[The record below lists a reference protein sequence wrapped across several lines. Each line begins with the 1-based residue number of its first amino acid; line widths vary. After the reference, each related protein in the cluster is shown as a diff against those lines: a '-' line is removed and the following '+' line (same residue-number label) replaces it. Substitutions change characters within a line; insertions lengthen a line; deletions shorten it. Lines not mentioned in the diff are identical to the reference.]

1 VTALIVANALA
12 WVAIAILVVAVLA
25 LARQVGVLHE
35 RVAPMGALTMDHG
48 PEVGSAAPVFDLPA
62 LGGAQLSIGRAT
74 GRPVLLF
81 FLSPTCP
88 VCKKLV
94 PVLRSLRAG
103 EAGLDVI
110 LASDGEQAEHL
121 AFYKREKL
129 APFPYVLSAALGMTF
144 RISKLP
150 YAVLIGPDGKIAAKG
165 LVNTREQIESLLVAH
180 EMGVAS
186 LQDFVSRD
194 TPQGNGAQGG
204 ERIRN
209 AVV

>member
-1 VTALIVANALA
+1 MTALIVANGLA

-35 RVAPMGALTMDHG
+35 RVAPMGALTMDDG
-48 PEVGSAAPVFDLPA
+48 PEVGSDAPVFDLPL
-62 LGGAQLSIGRAT
+62 LGGGQRAIGRAT
-74 GRPVLLF
+74 GRAQLLF

-94 PVLRSLRAG
+94 PVLRSLPAG
-103 EAGLDVI
+103 ESGLDVI

-121 AFYKREKL
+121 AFYRREKL
-129 APFPYVLSAALGMTF
+129 APFPYVLSPSLGMTF

-150 YAVLIGPDGKIAAKG
+150 YAVLIGPDGRIAAKG
-165 LVNTREQIESLLVAH
+165 LVNTREQIESLLVAQ

-186 LQDFVSRD
+186 LQEYIGRDVSH
-194 TPQGNGAQGG
+194 GG
-204 ERIRN
+204 ERISD

>member
-1 VTALIVANALA
+1 
-12 WVAIAILVVAVLA
+12 
-25 LARQVGVLHE
+25 
-35 RVAPMGALTMDHG
+35 
-48 PEVGSAAPVFDLPA
+48 
-62 LGGAQLSIGRAT
+62 
-74 GRPVLLF
+74 
-81 FLSPTCP
+81 
-88 VCKKLV
+88 
-94 PVLRSLRAG
+94 VLRSLRAG

-129 APFPYVLSAALGMTF
+129 APFPYVLSPALGMTF

-194 TPQGNGAQGG
+194 TQQGNGAQGG